1 MKLKGIIDED
11 FINYKNPC
19 MTLEFPIC
27 IGLKCNKI
35 NDKQVCQNST
45 LAAETNIEIDNKTLI
60 NRYISN
66 PITESICCQGLE
78 PLDTFEELLQFI
90 DTLRNRYHCN
100 DTVVIYTGYNKDEVI
115 EKIGQLKRYENI
127 VVKFGRFL
135 LNRSPKYDEILGV
148 TLASDNQYAEK
159 IS

>member
-1 MKLKGIIDED
+1 MLIKKIIYEEFTDYKKPHM
-11 FINYKNPC
+11 FIAMPRCY
-19 MTLEFPIC
+19 TF
-27 IGLKCNKI
+27 KCDVC
-35 NDKQVCQNST
+35 NDKQVCQN
-45 LAAETNIEIDNKTLI
+45 AELTKAPDLIVDIDKVIQKYL
-60 NRYISN
+60 SN
-66 PITESICCQGLE
+66 NLTQAIVFGGLE

-100 DTVVIYTGYNKDEVI
+100 DTVVIYTGYNKDEIIKKI
-115 EKIGQLKRYENI
+115 EQLKRYENI